1 MLTDGRLAPYP
12 VRRVRNRT
20 EGMLEGVLPPS
31 PVWPG
36 GSRDQANV
44 CVRLVDVLA
53 YQRQTMDELTGLGAI
68 DLHDIIL
75 RYCRGCY
82 LRDDAFARDRLM

>member
-44 CVRLVDVLA
+44 
-53 YQRQTMDELTGLGAI
+53 GLGAI